1 VATSRQLE
9 ERGFW
14 VEVDHDWLR
23 ARIKYPGLCIR
34 ASEVAS
40 PSVRRAPRVG
50 EHNVAVYGELGL
62 SRKELVTLRR
72 RGVI

>member
-1 VATSRQLE
+1 VATSKQLE

-14 VEVDHDWLR
+14 VDVEHDWLC
-23 ARIKYPGLCIR
+23 ARLKYPGSCVR
-34 ASEVAS
+34 ASETVS
-40 PSVRRAPRVG
+40 RVMRRAPRVG